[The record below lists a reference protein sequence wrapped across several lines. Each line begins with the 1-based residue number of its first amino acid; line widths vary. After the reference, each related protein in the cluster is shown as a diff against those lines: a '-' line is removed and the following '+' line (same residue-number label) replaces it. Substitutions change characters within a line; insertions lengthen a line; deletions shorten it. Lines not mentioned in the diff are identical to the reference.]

1 MFNDKSCL
9 ACCWCLFS
17 GSVDRSMVK
26 IKYADF
32 FFSVTKQKL
41 ILKIANRSACYLFYN
56 LYCSKLVS
64 GGV

>member
-17 GSVDRSMVK
+17 GSVDRSMIK
-26 IKYADF
+26 IKYAHF

-41 ILKIANRSACYLFYN
+41 ILKLLNVLLVVYLIISTVLN
-56 LYCSKLVS
+56 C
-64 GGV
+64 